1 MKLNCVGCEPELA
14 PWAAGQLDPA
24 TREAVAAHLA
34 DCPYCRAEL
43 ERELALRAGLASLP
57 LATCPDAVSQRI
69 LATVAGEQAGRRRHR
84 RHLFYGAAA
93 TLAAAA
99 LAVALLLRPGGA
111 PTGRHPADATVAQA
125 PPAASAVPG
134 PAASTAPTSSA
145 PVEIPAP
152 YTREQVAAARRDLIK
167 SVTLAARLLDQA
179 GRSTLADVFS
189 ERLPAAVAGSLRP
202 LDDPTRGG

>member
-1 MKLNCVGCEPELA
+1 MNLNCVGCEPELA
-14 PWAAGQLDPA
+14 SWAAGQLDTA

-57 LATCPDAVSQRI
+57 VAPCPDAVSQRI
-69 LATVAGEQAGRRRHR
+69 LATVAGEQAGRRQR
-84 RHLFYGAAA
+84 RRRLFYGAAA

-99 LAVALLLRPGGA
+99 LAGALLLRPGAA
-111 PTGRHPADATVAQA
+111 PTGALPAGTSVANA
-125 PPAASAVPG
+125 PRPAPAVSGPAVSPAATA
-134 PAASTAPTSSA
+134 PAA
-145 PVEIPAP
+145 IPAP
-152 YTREQVAAARRDLIK
+152 YTREQVVAARRDLIK

>member
-43 ERELALRAGLASLP
+43 ERELTLRAGLASLP
-57 LATCPDAVSQRI
+57 VVRCPDAVSQRV
-69 LATVAGEQAGRRRHR
+69 LATVAGEQSGRRRHR
-84 RHLFYGAAA
+84 RRLLYGGAAA
-93 TLAAAA
+93 TVAAAA
-99 LAVALLLRPGGA
+99 LAGALLLRPGHA
-111 PTGRHPADATVAQA
+111 P
-125 PPAASAVPG
+125 
-134 PAASTAPTSSA
+134 SSA
-145 PVEIPAP
+145 PPHGTRVARTPAADTRGPAVTTAPAARAPADIPAP

-179 GRSTLADVFS
+179 GRSALADVFS